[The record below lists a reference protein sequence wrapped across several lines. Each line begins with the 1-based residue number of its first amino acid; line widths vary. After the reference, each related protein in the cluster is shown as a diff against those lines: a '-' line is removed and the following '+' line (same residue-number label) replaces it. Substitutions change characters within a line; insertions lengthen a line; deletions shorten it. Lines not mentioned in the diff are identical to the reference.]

1 MRDHQPC
8 GRSGCSESGIAAF
21 GAGTLCSEHFL
32 VACYEALGR
41 MDRGMG
47 LSARGATEAREAK
60 RVAKECERGV
70 LEVSLR
76 AGGLSNLQKARLLD
90 ILLWASDELHRD
102 SCPQVKAS
110 GNRPVQEPNLRAEE
124 KVRRTERETAA
135 VAIGHQQDDDPLR
148 TLQDVEETLKSQR
161 SQAAVSDARGK

>member
-8 GRSGCSESGIAAF
+8 LRSGCSEPGIAIF

-47 LSARGATEAREAK
+47 LRARGATEAREAK

-70 LEVSLR
+70 LEVSSN
-76 AGGLSNLQKARLLD
+76 APELSNLQKARLLD
-90 ILLWASDELHRD
+90 VLLRACDILRYPWWELHSDPAAR
-102 SCPQVKAS
+102 SRHV
-110 GNRPVQEPNLRAEE
+110 
-124 KVRRTERETAA
+124 ETAS
-135 VAIGHQQDDDPLR
+135 R
-148 TLQDVEETLKSQR
+148 
-161 SQAAVSDARGK
+161 DAGAGTQSPRKLTRAW

>member
-1 MRDHQPC
+1 MRDHQSC
-8 GRSGCSESGIAAF
+8 GRSGCSEPGMATF

-70 LEVSLR
+70 LEVSLN
-76 AGGLSNLQKARLLD
+76 AADLSNLQKARLLD
-90 ILLWASDELHRD
+90 ILLWAGDIGRYPWWELQRD
-102 SCPQVKAS
+102 SCLQVKATWKPPGAGTQS
-110 GNRPVQEPNLRAEE
+110 SE
-124 KVRRTERETAA
+124 KLLVP
-135 VAIGHQQDDDPLR
+135 G
-148 TLQDVEETLKSQR
+148 
-161 SQAAVSDARGK
+161 GKTHYVPCI